1 MAFEKVSKSSLKNS
15 QTEQSS
21 SGLTSRPFAPPAK
34 QVTQIPTVQLSSSDQ
49 TGQQQEVVNNDL
61 KTNRRTNLVGIPIFP
76 PHSNRESPRIQP
88 KLTIGHTGDNY
99 EEEANR
105 VTVRVVQ
112 DLNIIPSQSVSI
124 SQPKSE
130 FASSQVLQRAA
141 SNGQIEMQTDE
152 FGLMQERKV
161 PFIEGEG
168 LYKDHKISQTQP
180 KMIQRTT
187 DTEVREELLDDEDHL
202 TVENYENWLRSCG
215 AGTEESLRDILLDP
229 LTIDDVN
236 EKLEYYEMRLD
247 EQEEEG
253 KWEEFIPDR
262 TAIALQWDTALVNS
276 PTFGQYIQP
285 RQQERVNSYDNIH
298 VVEENHFIEIY
309 AWECLQNY
317 NENGDSSILDDH
329 AKEQIQA
336 FREEGKDDDF
346 LFSYFKVKAAQA
358 DGEELS
364 GFSSLFDEKAIYL
377 RKSMPGNPREL
388 YLHEIIHRYSK
399 TALSNYLGSSINEG
413 ITEIFMR
420 LLLAENNITAMDRSY
435 QDEVNMVNKLIT
447 VFFNGDLTL
456 ILDAYFNGNVEP
468 VLAHIENHTSE
479 DQYKILV
486 EGDDTEQKM
495 ITLEQIEA
503 SQTNEPTSEES
514 EQEADEQIEV
524 PRRGKRKR
532 EEEEEEEDQDE
543 IESQKHAP
551 KYRKIEK
558 KQKTKEE

>member
-1 MAFEKVSKSSLKNS
+1 M
-15 QTEQSS
+15 
-21 SGLTSRPFAPPAK
+21 
-34 QVTQIPTVQLSSSDQ
+34 QLSSSDQ
-49 TGQQQEVVNNDL
+49 TGQQQEFVNKDL
-61 KTNRRTNLVGIPIFP
+61 ETNRRTNLLEIPIFP
-76 PHSNRESPRIQP
+76 PHYNREPQRIQR
-88 KLTIGHTGDNY
+88 KLIIGQAGDNY
-99 EEEANR
+99 EQEADR
-105 VTVRVVQ
+105 VAHQFVQ
-112 DLNIIPSQSVSI
+112 RTPIPSQSVSM

-130 FASSQVLQRAA
+130 FAQRMKGKVLQRAA
-141 SNGQIEMQTDE
+141 FSEQIEMQTNK
-152 FGLMQERKV
+152 FGLMQEPKV

-168 LYKDHKISQTQP
+168 LHQDQKISQTQP
-180 KMIQRTT
+180 KVIQRTT
-187 DTEVREELLDDEDHL
+187 DTEVREELLDDENHL

-215 AGTEESLRDILLDP
+215 AGTEELLRDILLDP

-285 RQQERVNSYDNIH
+285 RQQEGVNSYDNIH
-298 VVEENHFIEIY
+298 VVEENDFIEIY

-317 NENGDSSILDDH
+317 NENGDSSILDDD

-377 RKSMPGNPREL
+377 RKSMSGNPREL

-413 ITEIFMR
+413 VTEIFMR

-435 QDEVNMVNKLIT
+435 QDEVDMVQKLINIL
-447 VFFNGDLTL
+447 FNGDLTL

-479 DQYKILV
+479 DQYEILV
-486 EGDDTEQKM
+486 EGNDTKEKM

-503 SQTNEPTSEES
+503 SQTHEPTSEES
-514 EQEADEQIEV
+514 EQEDDEQIEAEASQTHE
-524 PRRGKRKR
+524 PTSEGGEQEGDEQIEASPTAKRKR
-532 EEEEEEEDQDE
+532 NEEQEEEDEAE
-543 IESQKHAP
+543 IESLRHAS
-551 KYRKIEK
+551 KYRRIEK
-558 KQKTKEE
+558 SKTDEQ